1 MNLYSYERIVDNT
14 MNDYR
19 DHVMTHTIVPSSR
32 KKINS
37 MIVLV
42 MLVLG
47 LSTVFLAACAKSNPI
62 IGAWTEKIATMTFY
76 EDGTVMSR
84 LMGEGAWGTYQF
96 LDDETLRITFYG
108 KNLDYK
114 FTIVNDTLYLTMEN
128 IKLTLYR
135 IK

>member
-1 MNLYSYERIVDNT
+1 
-14 MNDYR
+14 MNDLS
-19 DHVMTHTIVPSSR
+19 DHAMTYANVRPSQKNKIKSMTI
-32 KKINS
+32 
-37 MIVLV
+37 LV

-47 LSTVFLAACAKSNPI
+47 LNSVFLAACAKSNPI

-96 LDDETLRITFYG
+96 LDEETIRITFYG
-108 KNLDYK
+108 NNLDYK
-114 FTIVNDTLYLTMEN
+114 FTIVDDTLYLNMEN

>member
-1 MNLYSYERIVDNT
+1 MINT
-14 MNDYR
+14 NIR
-19 DHVMTHTIVPSSR
+19 PSP
-32 KKINS
+32 KKIES
-37 MIVLV
+37 MITLALLV
-42 MLVLG
+42 FALNA
-47 LSTVFLAACAKSNPI
+47 VFLAACEKTNPI

-96 LDDETLRITFYG
+96 LDDETIRITFYG

-114 FTIVNDTLYLTMEN
+114 FTIVNDTLYLSMEN
-128 IKLTLYR
+128 FTLTLYR